1 MVFTKQ
7 DILEIAK
14 KLRLVSIKDSEFEEV
29 QTLQDTDK
37 VSILRQMPDETYSNY
52 RTNLNTIASYIH
64 PINVVQSTG
73 DSTEA
78 VMSQKAVT
86 DALSKIPKIELE
98 QTTGTAEDKAMS
110 QKAVTDALSKIPKI
124 ELEQTTGTAEDKAMS
139 QKATTEALEEK
150 VSSTTIQGVEI
161 VNGTAPE
168 IQDNILYIELTETY

>member
-1 MVFTKQ
+1 MFFTKQ

-14 KLRLVSIKDSEFEEV
+14 KLRLVGIKDSEFEEV

-52 RTNLNTIASYIH
+52 RISLNAIASYIH

-86 DALSKIPKIELE
+86 DALSE
-98 QTTGTAEDKAMS
+98 
-110 QKAVTDALSKIPKI
+110 IPKI

-168 IQDNILYIELTETY
+168 IQDNILYIELTETD

>member
-1 MVFTKQ
+1 MFFTKQ

-52 RTNLNTIASYIH
+52 RTSLNAIVSYIH
-64 PINVVQSTG
+64 PINVVQSIG

-86 DALSKIPKIELE
+86 DALSE
-98 QTTGTAEDKAMS
+98 
-110 QKAVTDALSKIPKI
+110 IPKI

-161 VNGTAPE
+161 VNGAAPE
-168 IQDNILYIELTETY
+168 IQDNILYIELTETD